1 MMNRPMK
8 SVGRRRF
15 LQGAG
20 GSLLALPLLEV
31 NAADSDATPPKRLT
45 ATGIF
50 FGLMPQYFHPEK
62 VGRDYEATRLL
73 EPLASHREDFTVFSG
88 LDHNLGGGHNST
100 KYLLSGIPVTQS
112 KGYAEAN
119 ISVDQ
124 KAAQFVGA
132 ETRYPSLVLGCEN
145 GAENTISWTR
155 HGNAVQTI
163 NEAEHLYRMLFRKE
177 NAQSRAQIEQ
187 ELRDKQ
193 SILDLVREQSK
204 SFERGL
210 GKSDK
215 EKLDQYYT
223 SVRELEGRIEQS
235 EQWLS
240 REKPPTDFQ
249 LPLGVD
255 ELPLKDKTPFFYDL
269 MVLALQTD
277 STRVITLGF
286 TELGKEGGGL
296 EGVSTGYHSLSHHG
310 QVQEVMDELAIVE
323 TFHTAQFSRFLD
335 KLKEVKEPNGQSLL
349 DNTMALF
356 GSGMSNANSHSL
368 RDLPVLMAG
377 GGFKHGEHK
386 HYARDGKSSLSL
398 CNLYLSLLQH
408 FGLEIDQF
416 NNSSGTLTGM
426 ELA

>member
-1 MMNRPMK
+1 MK
-8 SVGRRRF
+8 SIGRRRF

-20 GSLLALPLLEV
+20 GSLLALPLLEIS
-31 NAADSDATPPKRLT
+31 AANSDATPPKRLA
-45 ATGIF
+45 ATGVF
-50 FGLMPQYFHPEK
+50 FGLMPRYFHPDK
-62 VGRDYEATRLL
+62 VGADYEMTRLL
-73 EPLASHREDFTVFSG
+73 KPLEAHRDDFTIFSG

-100 KYLLSGIPVTQS
+100 KYFLSGIPVTQS

-124 KAAQFVGA
+124 KAAQFVGS
-132 ETRYPSLVLGCEN
+132 ETRYSSLVLGCDN
-145 GAENTISWTR
+145 GPENTISWTR
-155 HGNAVQTI
+155 NGNAVQPVTD
-163 NEAEHLYRMLFRKE
+163 AERLYNMLFRKE
-177 NAQSRAQIEQ
+177 NSQSRSQVERD
-187 ELRDKQ
+187 LRDKQ

-204 SFERGL
+204 SFEKGL
-210 GKSDK
+210 GQSDK

-235 EQWLS
+235 EQWLN
-240 REKPPTDFQ
+240 REKPPTDYQ

-255 ELPLKDKTPFFYDL
+255 ELTLKDKTPFYYDL

-296 EGVSTGYHSLSHHG
+296 EGVSTGYHALSHHG

-323 TFHTAQFSRFLD
+323 SFHTGQFARFLD
-335 KLKEVKEPNGQSLL
+335 KLKEIKEPNGQSLL
-349 DNTMALF
+349 DSTMALF

-368 RDLPVLMAG
+368 RDLPVLLAG
-377 GGFKHGEHK
+377 GGFQHGEHK
-386 HYARDGKSSLSL
+386 HYARDGKTSVSL
-398 CNLYLSLLQH
+398 CNLYLSMLQN

-416 NNSSGTLTGM
+416 NNSTGTLTGLD
-426 ELA
+426 LA

>member
-1 MMNRPMK
+1 MNRPLK
-8 SVGRRRF
+8 TVGRRRF

-20 GSLLALPLLEV
+20 GSLLALPLLEI
-31 NAADSDATPPKRLT
+31 NAADSNPAPPKRLT

-50 FGLMPQYFHPEK
+50 FGLMPHYFHPEK
-62 VGRDYEATRLL
+62 VGRDYEMTRLL

-100 KYLLSGIPVTQS
+100 KYFLSGIPVTHA
-112 KGYAEAN
+112 KGFEEAN

-124 KAAQFVGA
+124 KAAQYARG
-132 ETRYPSLVLGCEN
+132 ETRYASLVLGCESSQ
-145 GAENTISWTR
+145 EHTLSWTPN
-155 HGNAVQTI
+155 GNSVRSVD
-163 NEAEHLYRMLFRKE
+163 EAERLYRLLFHKGD
-177 NAQSRAQIEQ
+177 AQSLVRTER
-187 ELRDKQ
+187 EFENKQ

-210 GKSDK
+210 GKADK

-235 EQWLS
+235 EQWLN
-240 REKPPTDFQ
+240 REKPSTKFQ
-249 LPLGVD
+249 LPQGVD
-255 ELPLKDKTPFFYDL
+255 ELTLKDRTPFFYDL

-277 STRVITLGF
+277 SARVITLSF
-286 TELGKEGGGL
+286 ADLGKEGGGL
-296 EGVSTGYHSLSHHG
+296 PGVNTGYHSLSHHG
-310 QVQEVMDELAIVE
+310 QVQSVMEELAIVE
-323 TFHTAQFSRFLD
+323 QFHSAQFSRFLD
-335 KLKEVKEPNGQSLL
+335 KLKAVKEPNGQSLL

-368 RDLPVLMAG
+368 RDLPVLLAG

-386 HYARDGKSSLSL
+386 HYARNGKTSISL
-398 CNLYLSLLQH
+398 CNLYLSMLQN
-408 FGLEIDQF
+408 FGLEIDRF
-416 NNSSGTLTGM
+416 NNSTGTLTGL